1 MASVTDNTAAEPDR
15 VLAGHIKVVHMYA
28 SSLSFSY
35 DQYSTHQAV
44 LCDVNGAVIRRSDN
58 SECRATFSRGVCTMD
73 LSDVNWPADH
83 KSCIELRFPVDDELF
98 PDLYIYQ
105 SRSPHI
111 ADTTIYNAQ
120 QSGITFYCDNPG
132 LARVVSPA
140 YIAEGASGT
149 ISLLNHN
156 GSFNFSSAGI
166 TFSRYAAG
174 YTWAES
180 AYLSLP
186 YLATHLTVLGD
197 PLMAPYAR
205 NPSVSL
211 VTPSPA
217 DCRHIAGPVSLYA
230 IAAPYANSAIEKVE
244 FWVANNQSRVKI
256 STDIQAPYMC
266 AWDTLEMTG
275 GSRVYPDGNYVIEA
289 IAYQSGGIVGRSTAT
304 RAVVVDNAAVPIVN
318 ISQPQNDDSIVT
330 ASAPVEAQAAGS
342 PIKVEFWLF
351 GEGEPIFAGQDTT
364 APYQC
369 TISSSTAQD
378 GVYDLQAVAFYDAAT
393 STSYSSRRRITLV
406 NSSTPITRVGDLG
419 SVTDGTPIYLVD
431 VPVTAGVSS
440 AMDSA
445 FYVEDSSRGSGI
457 RVETTDTTITQGT
470 RVTLSGTLRKTG
482 TGVIERHI
490 TASKVWNLGSAACP
504 QPMGMSN
511 LHVGGQAPTGT
522 VGITGGKGLYN
533 TGLLIRVWGK
543 VNYVGSN
550 YVYLDDGSGLQDGN
564 ALQGPITVPLDG
576 SAIPTTYPAVK
587 GLKVYFGT
595 LSKPGIGDYVSI
607 TGISSTTPIGSNIVR
622 YVRLRNQNDVACAQ
636 SYTKCI
642 KQQGGQH
649 FLREDLT
656 TIPIGSKV
664 RLVNSLVQINYGT
677 YLKVIHTGIAGVFSN
692 VQSITQLPPYTQLF
706 KMITVT
712 GTTVEGTCGDE
723 IVAGCIYQGGS
734 NYGAMSLCSGTTESE
749 MSLSALTMEEAPV
762 YTDYGGGP
770 FRPWPY
776 PTAEEI
782 LASEGFKKQYN
793 AVGAIG
799 WVLSQPDGSIIDLS
813 AESICGQWQ
822 DGRVFGL
829 REWFEP
835 IPYGSRLF
843 LYLDNPVC
851 GLDRNIT
858 IDIVG
863 ATLTT
868 LSNGQRALVRPS
880 AVYAY
885 TNKDGGF
892 APPLPWFK
900 YWQPTTGL
908 RTGSLVSSEDVW
920 PWKLKI
926 AP

>member
-1 MASVTDNTAAEPDR
+1 HHWHNGGIAIYNTNDGQSYRIPKYSWWAMASVTDNTAAEPDR

-98 PDLYIYQ
+98 PDLYIYE

-244 FWVANNQSRVKI
+244 FWAANNQSRVKI

-330 ASAPVEAQAAGS
+330 ASAPVEAQA
-342 PIKVEFWLF
+342 
-351 GEGEPIFAGQDTT
+351 
-364 APYQC
+364 
-369 TISSSTAQD
+369 
-378 GVYDLQAVAFYDAAT
+378 
-393 STSYSSRRRITLV
+393 
-406 NSSTPITRVGDLG
+406 
-419 SVTDGTPIYLVD
+419 
-431 VPVTAGVSS
+431 
-440 AMDSA
+440 
-445 FYVEDSSRGSGI
+445 
-457 RVETTDTTITQGT
+457 
-470 RVTLSGTLRKTG
+470 
-482 TGVIERHI
+482 
-490 TASKVWNLGSAACP
+490 
-504 QPMGMSN
+504 
-511 LHVGGQAPTGT
+511 
-522 VGITGGKGLYN
+522 
-533 TGLLIRVWGK
+533 
-543 VNYVGSN
+543 
-550 YVYLDDGSGLQDGN
+550 
-564 ALQGPITVPLDG
+564 
-576 SAIPTTYPAVK
+576 
-587 GLKVYFGT
+587 
-595 LSKPGIGDYVSI
+595 
-607 TGISSTTPIGSNIVR
+607 
-622 YVRLRNQNDVACAQ
+622 
-636 SYTKCI
+636 
-642 KQQGGQH
+642 
-649 FLREDLT
+649 
-656 TIPIGSKV
+656 
-664 RLVNSLVQINYGT
+664 
-677 YLKVIHTGIAGVFSN
+677 
-692 VQSITQLPPYTQLF
+692 
-706 KMITVT
+706 
-712 GTTVEGTCGDE
+712 
-723 IVAGCIYQGGS
+723 
-734 NYGAMSLCSGTTESE
+734 
-749 MSLSALTMEEAPV
+749 
-762 YTDYGGGP
+762 
-770 FRPWPY
+770 
-776 PTAEEI
+776 
-782 LASEGFKKQYN
+782 
-793 AVGAIG
+793 
-799 WVLSQPDGSIIDLS
+799 
-813 AESICGQWQ
+813 
-822 DGRVFGL
+822 
-829 REWFEP
+829 
-835 IPYGSRLF
+835 
-843 LYLDNPVC
+843 
-851 GLDRNIT
+851 
-858 IDIVG
+858 
-863 ATLTT
+863 
-868 LSNGQRALVRPS
+868 
-880 AVYAY
+880 
-885 TNKDGGF
+885 
-892 APPLPWFK
+892 
-900 YWQPTTGL
+900 
-908 RTGSLVSSEDVW
+908 
-920 PWKLKI
+920 
-926 AP
+926 